1 MEIIPEIKA
10 YFAAKKGD
18 VDSIDP
24 YFSEDICIEDTGEN
38 DLIKGFVDCKNWLRD
53 KSRQYEM
60 ETEIIDITR
69 QENGIVKVSVSVTGN
84 FANDSFPFDYY
95 FNLASGKISNVKII
109 YTGE

>member
-18 VDSIDP
+18 ADAIDP

-38 DLIKGFVDCKNWLRD
+38 DIIKGFAACKNWLSE
-53 KSRQYEM
+53 KSRQYET
-60 ETEIIDITR
+60 ETEIVNITR

-84 FANDSFPFDYY
+84 FAKGSFPFDYY
-95 FNLASGKISNVKII
+95 FSLLSGKISNVKII